1 MTKKYKF
8 ALLPDWQRILKQA
21 WSIRLTLLAGL
32 FSAAEVILPLF
43 VDVLPRHLFV
53 VLALC
58 AGFWRGVLSQP
69 CSTASLSM
77 FVLSSSGKFR
87 RSRPM
92 VRLWPSQT

>member
-53 VLALC
+53 VLAFVAIVGAAVARLV
-58 AGFWRGVLSQP
+58 AQP
-69 CSTASLSM
+69 EM
-77 FVLSSSGKFR
+77 HR
-87 RSRPM
+87 
-92 VRLWPSQT
+92 

>member
-53 VLALC
+53 VLAFVAIIGAAVARLV
-58 AGFWRGVLSQP
+58 AQP
-69 CSTASLSM
+69 EM
-77 FVLSSSGKFR
+77 HR
-87 RSRPM
+87 
-92 VRLWPSQT
+92 

>member
-1 MTKKYKF
+1 MTTKAKF

-53 VLALC
+53 TLAFVAIVGAAVARLV
-58 AGFWRGVLSQP
+58 AQP
-69 CSTASLSM
+69 EM
-77 FVLSSSGKFR
+77 HR
-87 RSRPM
+87 
-92 VRLWPSQT
+92 